1 MSKRS
6 YKKSKQST
14 GKYKRSI
21 KLATLTGSLLVGAA
35 LLVGGLLIKQQA
47 AQAEDVVVYKSPTCG
62 CCKDWVKHL
71 RENGFKVIVHDQ
83 FNMDPVKHAM
93 GVPQRLQSCH
103 TAQVGDYVIEGHVP
117 AADIVRLLREK
128 LPVKGLTAPGMPMG
142 SPGMEGPR
150 EDPYEVL
157 AFQPDG
163 RTSVYARHNQ

>member
-1 MSKRS
+1 MSKRNNE
-6 YKKSKQST
+6 KSKTSA
-14 GKYKRSI
+14 
-21 KLATLTGSLLVGAA
+21 KLATLAVSLLVGGA
-35 LLVGGLLIKQQA
+35 LLVGGLLIDQQS
-47 AQAEDVVVYKSPTCG
+47 AQAEEVVVYKSPTCG
-62 CCKDWVKHL
+62 CCKEWVGHL
-71 RENGFKVIVHDQ
+71 RKNGFKVTVHDRRD
-83 FNMDPVKHAM
+83 MDPVKRAM

-142 SPGMEGPR
+142 SPGMEGPSK
-150 EDPYEVL
+150 DPYEVL